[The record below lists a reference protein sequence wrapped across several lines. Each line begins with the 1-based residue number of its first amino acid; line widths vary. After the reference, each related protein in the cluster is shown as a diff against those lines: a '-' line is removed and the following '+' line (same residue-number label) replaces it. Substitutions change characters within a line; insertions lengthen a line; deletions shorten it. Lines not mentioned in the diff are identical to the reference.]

1 MSMLTPMRKPSRM
14 PFFTQA
20 LTRQPVGLAA
30 SGSAARNSPR
40 SIAARKLLKS
50 ARCSDVYA
58 AGLLSKSCSISVCM
72 GHKKSA
78 GFEDLFDFG
87 LAGGSGRDQGQAPH
101 GFEEAHHGHCGLD
114 RAGAGLDEVDVHQ
127 RQES

>member
-1 MSMLTPMRKPSRM
+1 MSMLTPMRNPSRM

-40 SIAARKLLKS
+40 SIAARKLSKS
-50 ARCSDVYA
+50 ARWAAVYA

-72 GHKKSA
+72 GHTESA
-78 GFEDLFDFG
+78 GFEHLFDFG
-87 LAGGSGRDQGQAPH
+87 LTGGGGRDERQAPH
-101 GFEEAHHGHCGLD
+101 
-114 RAGAGLDEVDVHQ
+114 
-127 RQES
+127 